1 MDGTSYTPIV
11 EIPEIHSKLRATFRT
26 RRTISIP
33 WRQQQ
38 LLQVARMVQDN
49 KDLIAQALFNDVG
62 KPAMEAHSYEISL
75 VLERAMIAATN
86 LPEWTKPEH
95 KTDLFDPDQKA
106 WNPKVYFA
114 PRGIVLVIAPW
125 NFPLVLSVKPLIA
138 AIAAG
143 CCCAVKPSEIAPHT
157 GHLLADLIPKYL
169 DPEAYKIILG
179 AVAETTKILELKWD
193 YNMLLKRI
201 DQSVLTVSVV
211 FYTGNGHVGRIISA
225 AAAKYLTPLTLEL
238 GGKSPVI
245 LDPSYDINIAA
256 KRIMYGKVLNCGQ
269 ICVAP
274 DYLIVPTSRNHEFLN
289 KVVEALR
296 RAYDSFF
303 FDAPPLESTSYA
315 RIVSKSHFDRLN
327 TLLARTKGTIVLG
340 GKMDTERLKIE
351 PTIVTGIQ
359 PDDILME
366 GELFGPILPIIEVGT
381 FEDACELV
389 SQGDHPL
396 VLYGFTQNEDIKT
409 LIRDGTTSGNLVYND
424 TFIQLGVA
432 ELPFGGVGESGYGRQ
447 HGRYGF
453 ESFSYLRSSIDMPLE
468 LERVLTIRY
477 PPYTPDNLKLMNP
490 NVDIKIPQRSLT
502 AGILK
507 G

>member
-1 MDGTSYTPIV
+1 MDGTSYTPIA
-11 EIPEIHSKLRATFRT
+11 EIPEIHSRLRATFRT
-26 RRTISIP
+26 RRTIPIP

-49 KDLIAQALFNDVG
+49 KALIAQALFKDVG
-62 KPAMEAHSYEISL
+62 KPAMEAYSYEISL

-86 LPEWTKPEH
+86 LPEWTTPEH
-95 KTDLFDPDQKA
+95 KTDLFDPNQKA

-114 PRGIVLVIAPW
+114 PKGVVLVIVPW
-125 NFPLVLSVKPLIA
+125 NFPLVLSVQPLIT

-143 CCCAVKPSEIAPHT
+143 CCCAVKVSEIAPHT

-179 AVAETTKILELKWD
+179 AVPETTKTLELKWD
-193 YNMLLKRI
+193 HI
-201 DQSVLTVSVV
+201 
-211 FYTGNGHVGRIISA
+211 FYTGHGHVGRIISA
-225 AAAKYLTPLTLEL
+225 AAAKHLTPLTLEL

-274 DYLIVPTSRNHEFLN
+274 DYLIVPTNGNHEILN

-296 RAYDSFF
+296 QAYDSFF
-303 FDAPPLESTSYA
+303 SDAPPLVSTSYA

-327 TLLARTKGTIVLG
+327 SLLAQTKGTIVIG

-351 PTIVTGIQ
+351 PIIVTGIQ
-359 PDDILME
+359 PDDVLME

-396 VLYGFTQNEDIKT
+396 VLYAFTQNEDIKT

-490 NVDIKIPQRSLT
+490 NVDIKIPQCSPT

>member
-1 MDGTSYTPIV
+1 MDETSYTPIA
-11 EIPEIHSKLRATFRT
+11 EIPEIYRKLRATFRT

-38 LLQVARMVQDN
+38 LLQVAHMVQDN
-49 KDLIAQALFNDVG
+49 KDLIARALFNDIG
-62 KPAMEAHSYEISL
+62 KPAMEAYSYEISL

-86 LPEWTKPEH
+86 LPEWMKPEH
-95 KTDLFDPDQKA
+95 KTDLFDPNQKA
-106 WNPKVYFA
+106 WNPKVYLA
-114 PRGIVLVIAPW
+114 PKGVVLVIAPW
-125 NFPLVLSVKPLIA
+125 NFPLVLSLQPLIA
-138 AIAAG
+138 AISAG
-143 CCCAVKPSEIAPHT
+143 CCCAIKVSEIAPHT
-157 GHLLADLIPKYL
+157 GRLLADLVPQYL
-169 DPEAYKIILG
+169 DSEAYKVILG
-179 AVAETTKILELKWD
+179 AVPEITKTLGLKWD
-193 YNMLLKRI
+193 HI
-201 DQSVLTVSVV
+201 

-225 AAAKYLTPLTLEL
+225 AAAKHLTPLTLEL

-245 LDPSYDINIAA
+245 LDPSYDIDTAA

-274 DYLIVPTSRNHEFLN
+274 DYLIVPTRGKHEILTE
-289 KVVEALR
+289 VVEALR
-296 RAYDSFF
+296 RAYSSFF
-303 FDAPPLESTSYA
+303 SDAPPLKSTSYA
-315 RIVSKSHFDRLN
+315 RIVSKSHFDRLK
-327 TLLARTKGTIVLG
+327 TLLTQTNGTIVLG
-340 GKMDTERLKIE
+340 GKLDTEGMKIE
-351 PTIVTGIQ
+351 PTIVTGVQ
-359 PDDILME
+359 TDDILME

-396 VLYGFTQNEDIKT
+396 VLYAFTQNEDAKT

-453 ESFSYLRSSIDMPLE
+453 ESFSYMRSSIDMPLE
-468 LERVLTIRY
+468 LEQVLTVRY
-477 PPYTPDNLKLMNP
+477 PPYTLDNLKLMNP
-490 NVDIKIPQRSLT
+490 NVDIKIPRCSPT

-507 G
+507 N

>member
-1 MDGTSYTPIV
+1 MDGTSYTPIA
-11 EIPEIHSKLRATFRT
+11 EIPEIYSKLRATFRT

-49 KDLIAQALFNDVG
+49 KDLFAQALFNDVG
-62 KPAMEAHSYEISL
+62 KPAMEAYSYEISP
-75 VLERAMIAATN
+75 VLERALIAATN

-95 KTDLFDPDQKA
+95 KTELFDPNQKA
-106 WNPKVYFA
+106 WSPKVYFV
-114 PRGIVLVIAPW
+114 PKGVVLVIVPW
-125 NFPLVLSVKPLIA
+125 NFPLVLSIQPLIA
-138 AIAAG
+138 AISAG
-143 CCCAVKPSEIAPHT
+143 CCCAVKVSEIAPHT
-157 GHLLADLIPKYL
+157 GHLLADLVPKYL
-169 DPEAYKIILG
+169 DPEAYQVILG
-179 AVAETTKILELKWD
+179 AVPEITKTLELKWD
-193 YNMLLKRI
+193 HI
-201 DQSVLTVSVV
+201 
-211 FYTGNGHVGRIISA
+211 FYTGNGHVGRIVSA
-225 AAAKYLTPLTLEL
+225 AAAKHLTPLTLEL

-245 LDPSYDINIAA
+245 LDPSYDLDIAA
-256 KRIMYGKVLNCGQ
+256 KRIMYGKIINCGQ

-274 DYLIVPTSRNHEFLN
+274 DYLIVPTSGNHEILN

-296 RAYDSFF
+296 QAYDSFF

-315 RIVSKSHFDRLN
+315 RIVSMSHFDRLSS
-327 TLLARTKGTIVLG
+327 LLTRTNGITVLG

-351 PTIVTGIQ
+351 PTIVTGIRS
-359 PDDILME
+359 DDALME
-366 GELFGPILPIIEVGT
+366 GELFGPILPVIEVGT

-396 VLYGFTQNEDIKT
+396 VLYAFTQNEAIKT

-424 TFIQLGVA
+424 TLTQLGVV

-468 LERVLTIRY
+468 LERVLTVRY
-477 PPYTPDNLKLMNP
+477 PPYTPDNLKLMSP
-490 NVDIKIPQRSLT
+490 NVDIKIPQCSPT